1 MRAIIADDEP
11 LLRHHLDKMLADV
24 FPELEV
30 VGKAADGQEALLLCQ
45 QEQPDVI
52 FLDIRMPGLD
62 GIAVATAL
70 NKLEAKP
77 VVVFITAY
85 DEYAVNAFEQE
96 AVDYL
101 LKPIDEKRLQLACDR
116 IKNRLD
122 SRADEQAQASPNIA
136 ALLQKLNAGKPEYL
150 RWIRASRGEDVH
162 LISCDEISAFVA
174 EDKYTTVHSDQG
186 QHIIRTPL
194 KELMTQLEPDL
205 FWQIHRSTIVCV
217 KRIDKISRGLT
228 GSATVIMEDGQKF
241 AVSRRAAAMF
251 KSM

>member
-30 VGKAADGQEALLLCQ
+30 VGKAADGQEALTLCQ

-70 NKLEAKP
+70 NKLETKP

-136 ALLQKLNAGKPEYL
+136 VLLQN
-150 RWIRASRGEDVH
+150 
-162 LISCDEISAFVA
+162 
-174 EDKYTTVHSDQG
+174 
-186 QHIIRTPL
+186 
-194 KELMTQLEPDL
+194 
-205 FWQIHRSTIVCV
+205 
-217 KRIDKISRGLT
+217 
-228 GSATVIMEDGQKF
+228 
-241 AVSRRAAAMF
+241 
-251 KSM
+251 SM